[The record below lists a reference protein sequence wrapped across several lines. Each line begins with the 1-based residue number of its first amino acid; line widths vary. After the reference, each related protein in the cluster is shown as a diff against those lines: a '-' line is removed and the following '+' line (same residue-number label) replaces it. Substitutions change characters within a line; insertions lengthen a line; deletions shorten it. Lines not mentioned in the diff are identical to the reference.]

1 MRITTMAKLVLVA
14 LTTASLLA
22 CFSPRPDLARL
33 YWPRDAVDVDAV
45 PPVIVV
51 PGILGSRL
59 RHRGSKTDLWPPET
73 ILSLL
78 VDRQEQL
85 SLRFDPNTL
94 EVLPDD
100 VEAYGL
106 FEEALGRDFY
116 GEILR
121 TLEQSGG
128 YVRGEPGKPV
138 DPHRRRYY
146 LFPYDWRQDN
156 VVTARKLDALIEQIR
171 RDYDNPELKVD
182 VIGHSMGGLI
192 TRYYLRFGTEDVL
205 DGNEL
210 PVNLQGAAKLNK
222 VLLLGT
228 PNLGS
233 VTSVHRF
240 LRGWKLGL
248 RRIPTEVLATMP
260 SIYELFPHPLNDW
273 LVGSDG
279 KSIDR
284 DLFDVEL
291 WRELGWSVFDPG
303 KEQELRESG
312 QDVEAMHRWFEKRLE
327 RARRFVWALT
337 VPLPQTPVRLVVFGG
352 DCNPTPARLLLE
364 GTGDN
369 IEVRL
374 SPSELRQRQPRIDYD
389 RLMLEPGDGVVTKA
403 SLLARQSLN
412 PAEPRNENIFFP
424 LAYSMFLCE
433 NHDRLTGNLSFQ
445 DNLLN
450 VLLTGERPWDQ
461 PDAMQR
467 APLPM
472 SPSDLRH

>member
-1 MRITTMAKLVLVA
+1 MRTMKMAKLLLA
-14 LTTASLLA
+14 SLTTASLLS
-22 CFSPRPDLARL
+22 CYSPRPDLARL
-33 YWPRDAVDVDAV
+33 YRPHDEVQTGAV

-59 RHRGSKTDLWPPET
+59 RHRGSTTDLWPPET

-85 SLRFDPNTL
+85 SLRFDPETL

-106 FEEALGRDFY
+106 FEGALGRDFY

-128 YVRGEPGKPV
+128 YVRGEPGRTV

-171 RDYDNPELKVD
+171 RDYRDPGLKVD

-210 PVNLQGAAKLNK
+210 PVNLDGAAKLNK

-248 RRIPTEVLATMP
+248 RRIPPEVLATMP

-279 KSIDR
+279 KTIDR

-291 WRELGWSVFDPG
+291 WRELGWSVFDPS
-303 KEQELRESG
+303 KERELRRSG
-312 QDVEAMHRWFEKRLE
+312 QDVEAMQRWFEKRLE

-337 VPLPQTPVRLVVFGG
+337 VPLPQTPVRLIVFGG

-364 GTGDN
+364 GSGDGA
-369 IEVRL
+369 EVRL
-374 SPSELRQRQPRIDYD
+374 SPSEVRQRVPGLDYD

-412 PAEPRNENIFFP
+412 PAEPRHENIFFP
-424 LAYSMFLCE
+424 LAYSIFLCE

-461 PDAMQR
+461 PEAMQR
-467 APLPM
+467 APMTL
-472 SPSDLRH
+472 SPSDPTP